1 MANQFATPTLFSK
14 YILAYLHTNCMAAQ
28 LMDRQFDDSFG
39 KTGLSVWK
47 PGTSIKVKYPVKFST
62 TTGPAL
68 SLQDINQQS
77 ATITVSTQ
85 RHIDFDYTSIDET
98 LTLSDMKE
106 QFFMPA
112 AKTLAAYIDA
122 DAIATL
128 TPQVYNLSGESLGAT
143 TGALPAHYSV
153 ASKARQY
160 LSQNLAPTAH
170 PWVALLNPASHS
182 SLASS
187 LVGLYNPQMTI
198 TNIFEE
204 ALIAKRTAG
213 FDWYESQNIAN
224 QTYGTRL
231 TAGGTVAA
239 TPADGSNQISITGGA
254 GNDNLTINTGDRF
267 QVSGCYPVNPETK
280 IVYSDTLQWFVA
292 AVPSSASPTVGGVV
306 AAGAGTFTTTQNNA
320 PATQQTPTTAMAG
333 YYTFS
338 AGGAVTITVSPVIYQ
353 SNVNPL
359 MNMTGLGSGGVV
371 TFWGN
376 PGLIAVNNLCF
387 AKDAFAFVSVPM
399 VETGGVDTC
408 KRETVDNVSLRT
420 TIFYDGINDRKIV
433 RIDAVYGF
441 AALYP
446 QLAAIISG

>member
-14 YILAYLHTNCMAAQ
+14 YILAYLHTNCLAAN

-68 SLQDINQQS
+68 SLQDITQNS

-160 LSQNLAPTAH
+160 LSQNLAPTTH

-187 LVGLYNPQMTI
+187 LVGLYNPQMTVS
-198 TNIFEE
+198 NIFEE
-204 ALIAKRTAG
+204 AMIAKRTAG

-224 QTYGTRL
+224 QTYGSRL
-231 TAGGTVAA
+231 T
-239 TPADGSNQISITGGA
+239 TGA
-254 GNDNLTINTGDRF
+254 TINGTPVDGATTLTLAGVSSSSATINVGDRF
-267 QVSGCYPVNPETK
+267 QVSSCYPVNPETK
-280 IVYSDTLQWFVA
+280 IVYTDTLQWFV
-292 AVPSSASPTVGGVV
+292 VLP
-306 AAGAGTFTTTQNNA
+306 AGTTSSGSYTATSATT
-320 PATQQTPTTAMAG
+320 G
-333 YYTFS
+333 YYTCS
-338 AGGAVTITVSPVIYQ
+338 GGAVTLTVSPSIYQ
-353 SNVNPL
+353 NASNPL
-359 MNMTGLGSGGVV
+359 MNMTGLVSGGNV

-376 PGLIAVNNLCF
+376 ASLTAVNNLCF